1 MVHDSHHIHTVIL
14 IINKK
19 VLKRN
24 LGKKKIQEEGQ
35 EQLDQTGGLALDRE
49 GKADSHL
56 CLGRGE
62 EDHGMEQC
70 AGGRE
75 TEAVTF

>member
-1 MVHDSHHIHTVIL
+1 MIL

-24 LGKKKIQEEGQ
+24 LEKKRFKRRGRNNWIR
-35 EQLDQTGGLALDRE
+35 TGGLALDRE

-62 EDHGMEQC
+62 EDHGIEQC

-75 TEAVTF
+75 TEAVTV